1 MQSDTQPQ
9 TRRGRRPAPAP
20 RRRISIVGIVGDL
33 LVTAGVLVL
42 LFVVWQ
48 LWIGDAIIGA
58 QFKDE
63 GKSLS
68 ESWAA
73 DPLPPAPTS
82 GTETAA
88 PAQPTAPPTADPPAL
103 PQPGDAERFGVVH
116 IPRFGADYQFP
127 LAGGVSSA
135 RTLDPIGLGHY
146 PDTAMPGQ
154 VGNFAIAG
162 HRGSHGAPFADLP
175 SLHVGDAVV
184 VETQDGWYT
193 YRYRNLEYVRPD
205 GVNVLL
211 PLPQQPEIE
220 ATDRIITM
228 TTCSPRYGFSERAIA
243 YGVFESY
250 TPRTEAGPPTSLTSG
265 AA

>member
-1 MQSDTQPQ
+1 V
-9 TRRGRRPAPAP
+9 
-20 RRRISIVGIVGDL
+20 IGDL

-48 LWIGDAIIGA
+48 LWIGDVIIGA
-58 QFKDE
+58 QFKDQ
-63 GKSLS
+63 GKDLS
-68 ESWAA
+68 EQWAA
-73 DPLPPAPTS
+73 TAPPTTPDATDTPSAT
-82 GTETAA
+82 A
-88 PAQPTAPPTADPPAL
+88 PADPAQPPTADPPSL
-103 PQPGDAERFGVVH
+103 PQPGDAERFGVVY
-116 IPRFGADYQFP
+116 IPRLGPDYHFT
-127 LAGGVSSA
+127 LAGGVSSS

-175 SLHVGDAVV
+175 SLRIGDAVV
-184 VETQDGWYT
+184 IETEGGWYT
-193 YRYRNLEYVRPD
+193 YRFRNLEYVRPD

-211 PLPQQPEIE
+211 PFPQQPDVE
-220 ATDRIITM
+220 ATDRVITM
-228 TTCSPRYGFSERAIA
+228 TTCSPRYGFSERAVA
-243 YGVFESY
+243 YGVFESF

>member
-1 MQSDTQPQ
+1 MHAVPYPQ
-9 TRRGRRPAPAP
+9 TRRDRRRPRTP
-20 RRRISIVGIVGDL
+20 RRGVSVVGVIGDL

-58 QFKDE
+58 QFKDQGRE
-63 GKSLS
+63 LS
-68 ESWAA
+68 EQWAA
-73 DPLPPAPTS
+73 DPAPPVPSASATD
-82 GTETAA
+82 AA
-88 PAQPTAPPTADPPAL
+88 QLAAPPTADPPAL
-103 PQPGDAERFGVVH
+103 DQPGDAESFGVVY
-116 IPRFGADYQFP
+116 IPRLGADYHFP
-127 LAGGVSSA
+127 VAGGVSAA

-175 SLHVGDAVV
+175 SLRIGDAVV
-184 VETQDGWYT
+184 VETEGGWYT
-193 YRYRNLEYVRPD
+193 YRFRNLEYVRPD

-211 PLPQQPEIE
+211 PFPQQPQIE
-220 ATDRIITM
+220 ATDRVITM

-243 YGVFESY
+243 YGVFESF
-250 TPRTEAGPPTSLTSG
+250 TPRTEAGPPLSLTSG

>member
-1 MQSDTQPQ
+1 MHTVTQPQ
-9 TRRGRRPAPAP
+9 TRRSRRPTRAAS
-20 RRRISIVGIVGDL
+20 RGVSVIGVIGDL

-58 QFKDE
+58 QFKDQ
-63 GKSLS
+63 GRDLS
-68 ESWAA
+68 EQWASDPVA
-73 DPLPPAPTS
+73 PLPESTTTPSQPS
-82 GTETAA
+82 G
-88 PAQPTAPPTADPPAL
+88 PPTADPPAL
-103 PQPGDAERFGVVH
+103 AQPGDAERFGVVH
-116 IPRFGADYQFP
+116 IPRLGPDYHFT
-127 LAGGVSSA
+127 LAGGVSSS

-154 VGNFAIAG
+154 PGNFAIAG

-175 SLHVGDAVV
+175 SLHVGDAIV
-184 VETQDGWYT
+184 VETEDGWYT

-205 GVNVLL
+205 AVDVLL
-211 PLPQQPEIE
+211 PLPRQPEIK
-220 ATDRIITM
+220 ATDRVITM

-250 TPRTEAGPPTSLTSG
+250 TPRTDAGPPTSLTTG

>member
-1 MQSDTQPQ
+1 MQTVQEPQ
-9 TRRGRRPAPAP
+9 TRRT
-20 RRRISIVGIVGDL
+20 RRRGRAPQRGVSVVGVIGDL
-33 LVTAGVLVL
+33 LVTAGVVVL

-58 QFKDE
+58 QFKDQGQE
-63 GKSLS
+63 LS
-68 ESWAA
+68 DSWALEPSA
-73 DPLPPAPTS
+73 PAPAVSSPATS
-82 GTETAA
+82 A
-88 PAQPTAPPTADPPAL
+88 PTGPPTADPPAL
-103 PQPGDAERFGVVH
+103 PQPGDAERFAVVR
-116 IPRFGADYQFP
+116 IPRLGPDYSFP
-127 LAGGVSSA
+127 LAGGVSSS

-175 SLHVGDAVV
+175 SLHIGDAVV
-184 VETQDGWYT
+184 VETEQGWYT
-193 YRYRNLEYVRPD
+193 YRFRNIEYVRPN
-205 GVNVLL
+205 GVDVLL
-211 PLPQQPEIE
+211 PLPQQPQVE

>member
-1 MQSDTQPQ
+1 MHTVPQPQ
-9 TRRGRRPAPAP
+9 TRRARRRTTAP
-20 RRRISIVGIVGDL
+20 RRGLSVIGVIGDL

-48 LWIGDAIIGA
+48 LWIGDVIIGS
-58 QFKDE
+58 QFKNEARDIT
-63 GKSLS
+63 

-73 DPLPPAPTS
+73 DPPPPAPSDTS
-82 GTETAA
+82 TPGV
-88 PAQPTAPPTADPPAL
+88 PPTADPPAMT
-103 PQPGDAERFGVVH
+103 QPDDAQIFGVVR
-116 IPRFGADYQFP
+116 IPRLGPDYQFR
-127 LAGGVSSA
+127 LAGGVSAS

-154 VGNFAIAG
+154 LGNFAIAG

-175 SLHVGDAVV
+175 SLHIGDAIV
-184 VETQDGWYT
+184 VETETGWYT

-205 GVNVLL
+205 AVDVLL
-211 PLPQQPEIE
+211 PLPQHPEIE
-220 ATDRIITM
+220 VTDRIITM

-250 TPRTEAGPPTSLTSG
+250 TPRTEAGPPLALTSG